1 VGVLVSQLEHLNALV
16 KLHAADV
23 GLDARLWEE
32 VLTAL
37 LPDDDEE
44 EEEEDD
50 DEEEEEEE
58 EEAPSGE
65 AAGGPGAATS

>member
-44 EEEEDD
+44 EEEE
-50 DEEEEEEE
+50 

>member
-1 VGVLVSQLEHLNALV
+1 MSQLEHLNALV

-44 EEEEDD
+44 EEEE
-50 DEEEEEEE
+50 

>member
-1 VGVLVSQLEHLNALV
+1 MSQLEHLNALV